1 MHRPDRAEYGD
12 YYERYVALVPDGDI
26 VAMLREQLPVTVGLL
41 EAVSPDREA
50 WAYGEGKWSFREVV
64 GHLADAERV
73 FSDRALWMARD
84 PGPPLPGMDQEIWA
98 ASSNARTRPLREL
111 IDEWT
116 AVREATIAL
125 VRGLDA
131 DALSRTGT
139 ASGMRFTVRS
149 FPWII
154 AGHELH
160 HRAILKE
167 RYGLRQP

>member
-1 MHRPDRAEYGD
+1 MHRPDPSEYGE
-12 YYERYVALVPDGDI
+12 YYRTYVSLVPDGDI
-26 VAMLREQLPVTVGLL
+26 RAILREQFPATRRLL
-41 EAVSPDREA
+41 ETVPPDREE
-50 WAYGEGKWSFREVV
+50 WAYDEGKWSFREVV

-73 FSDRALWMARD
+73 FADRALWIARD

-111 IDEWT
+111 LDEWE

-131 DALSRTGT
+131 EALSRTGT
-139 ASGMRFTVRS
+139 ASGMRITVRS
-149 FPWII
+149 LPWII

-160 HRAILKE
+160 HRRLLEE
-167 RYGLRQP
+167 RYAVGST

>member
-1 MHRPDRAEYGD
+1 MHRPDRTEYGE
-12 YYERYVALVPDGDI
+12 YYERYVSLVPDGDI
-26 VAMLREQLPVTVGLL
+26 VAQLREQFTVTTRLL
-41 EAVSPDREA
+41 TTVPQEREE

-73 FSDRALWMARD
+73 FADRALWMARD
-84 PGPPLPGMDQEIWA
+84 PSPPLPGMDQEIWA
-98 ASSNARTRPLREL
+98 ANSNARTRPLHEL
-111 IDEWT
+111 LDEWT

-125 VRGLDA
+125 VRSFDA

-149 FPWII
+149 FAWII

-160 HRAILKE
+160 HRNILTE
-167 RYGLRQP
+167 RYGLHQP